1 MYVITSKSFVYLI
14 KYKTLTDCANSMHTS
29 LGQWN
34 DNGHFW
40 RTYSCSVWTLLMQ
53 VTTMTVCF
61 ADKTNDFS
69 VIRLD
74 LCFVNFDEFLNI
86 LLQFKWANWRLKY
99 TTKNTLSYARTTFV
113 SWKLVEIRVNHFQH
127 IIWQF
132 KCINI
137 GFCVKFEY
145 LVVLDSN
152 SVIYWT
158 FIDTIGT
165 THLFVV
171 IQYREL
177 VQKPIKW

>member
-1 MYVITSKSFVYLI
+1 
-14 KYKTLTDCANSMHTS
+14 MHTS

-40 RTYSCSVWTLLMQ
+40 RTYSCSVWTLPMQ

-86 LLQFKWANWRLKY
+86 LRQFKWANWRLKY

-132 KCINI
+132 KSTLDFVSSLNI
-137 GFCVKFEY
+137 SGGFRFEFCD
-145 LVVLDSN
+145 LLDIYRYNWNHAFVCCN
-152 SVIYWT
+152 SIPRVSSETNQMIMT
-158 FIDTIGT
+158 M
-165 THLFVV
+165 
-171 IQYREL
+171 
-177 VQKPIKW
+177 P